1 MAQNLAGADSIL
13 KEFYIAPIQE
23 QLNNEVLALQLFS
36 ESAVTWDGSN
46 KAVIPVH
53 VSRNS
58 GVGFRAE
65 GDDLPT
71 AGAQGYERLEI
82 LAKFMYGRF
91 GFTGP
96 ALEFTE
102 TDKASFEPVMSGEM
116 KRLATDVKNLLNKA
130 MFDSGRVIGFI
141 WQQKAEVGVAAW
153 QYSGRPSNAVDTQW
167 GVEVGGANTVDVIR
181 LDTYA
186 TFAAGVA
193 VSAITETA
201 ITLGALDTTAT
212 PDGTVFAVIHNNANR
227 TREVTGL
234 FGCLADP
241 TYFTVAR
248 QDGSGNEILQSNF
261 LLADF
266 AAAAPVYNDLSLDA
280 IQILMD
286 KILLASDG
294 EVDMM
299 LMNPVHRQSYTTLLQ
314 GTAAG
319 VPTAARLDVKDGKT
333 KGDAGFT
340 SIGYANIPFRTS
352 QHAPKG
358 TINFLTRANWEVL
371 QRRPGDFAQADGKVL
386 NKVQNKDAYEGFWKH
401 YLNLVCVRPNAQGI
415 LTGCSFIGL

>member
-1 MAQNLAGADSIL
+1 MAQNLTGAESIL

-23 QLNNEVLALQLFS
+23 QLNNEVLALQLFEENS
-36 ESAVTWDGSN
+36 VSWDGSN

-82 LAKFMYGRF
+82 LAKYMYGRF
-91 GFTGP
+91 GFTGQ
-96 ALEFTE
+96 ALSFTD
-102 TDKASFEPVMSGEM
+102 TDKAAFEPVMTGEM
-116 KRLATDVKNLLNKA
+116 KRVATDTKNLLNKA
-130 MFDSGRVIGFI
+130 MFNSGRVIGFI
-141 WQQKAEVGVAAW
+141 WQQKNEAAPAVW
-153 QYSGRPSNAVDTQW
+153 QYSGRPSNVVDANW
-167 GVEVGGANTVDVIR
+167 GVEVGGANTVDIVR

-186 TFAAGVA
+186 TFAAGLA
-193 VSAITETA
+193 VTAITETA
-201 ITLGALDTTAT
+201 ITIAALDTTAT

-227 TREVTGL
+227 TRELTGL

-241 TYFTVAR
+241 TYYTVPR

-261 LLADF
+261 LVADF

-280 IQILMD
+280 LQISLD
-286 KILLASDG
+286 KVLLASDG
-294 EVDMM
+294 EIDLM
-299 LMNPVHRQSYTTLLQ
+299 LLNPVHRQSYTTLLQ
-314 GTAAG
+314 GTASG
-319 VPTAARLDVKDGKT
+319 VPTAARMDVKDGKT

-340 SIGYANIPFRTS
+340 AIGYANVPFRTS

-358 TINFLTRANWEVL
+358 TINLLTKANWEVL
-371 QRRPGDFAQADGKVL
+371 QKGKPDFAQADGKIL
-386 NKVQNKDAYEGFWKH
+386 NKVTNKDAYEGFMKA
-401 YLNLVCVRPNAQGI
+401 YLNLVCLRPNAQAI
-415 LTGCSFIGL
+415 LTGVSFIGI